1 MFTQGTILL
10 LQKSQ
15 RGAGR
20 CEGQTRAGERI
31 WPAKVC
37 VPRQEGEGRGAGDQV
52 SRAHTDYLHALNTN
66 QVNKAGVIELVYKIS
81 V

>member
-1 MFTQGTILL
+1 MKDKHVQVSGSD
-10 LQKSQ
+10 QP
-15 RGAGR
+15 R
-20 CEGQTRAGERI
+20 CACLARRER
-31 WPAKVC
+31 VGG
-37 VPRQEGEGRGAGDQV
+37 VGDQV